1 MQLLLNPLRKRL
13 FQEFSINKT
22 KASIDMSKKEQRTY
36 SYSVSLNYTTNHAQG
51 QSHNFGLREAMIK

>member
-36 SYSVSLNYTTNHAQG
+36 SYSVSLNKATNHALAG
-51 QSHNFGLREAMIK
+51 AEP